1 MDGCGHKPFFFGLF
15 GGQIQTFYL
24 AAILIL
30 SFFWSSD
37 SGGFCLFGTTTT
49 KALVLVTNSA
59 VTWSRRPESG
69 MAKLRLSVVVCL
81 GESFSPEMVRT
92 RASTLSSTSRSERA
106 NSGRVACRGLR

>member
-1 MDGCGHKPFFFGLF
+1 MHGYGKIESIFSASRR
-15 GGQIQTFYL
+15 IFYL

-30 SFFWSSD
+30 IFFWSSD

-49 KALVLVTNSA
+49 KALVWATNSA

-92 RASTLSSTSRSERA
+92 RASTLSSTSRSERE